1 MTEPA
6 IQAFGAIDLH
16 LLLCYYDEEEFA
28 FHYFEGGFL
37 A

>member
-1 MTEPA
+1 MTKPA
-6 IQAFGAIDLH
+6 IQAFEAIDLH
-16 LLLCYYDEEEFA
+16 LLLWYDEEAFA